1 MSYEYTVTIKTDEQL
16 GQFFES
22 SLEMWLESPQV
33 NNDQTPSDVEVNIN
47 KETFI
52 SPEFQGEQ

>member
-1 MSYEYTVTIKTDEQL
+1 MSYEYTVTIETDEQL
-16 GQFFES
+16 GQFFDS

-33 NNDQTPSDVEVNIN
+33 NNDQTPSDVEVDIN